1 MHRARV
7 RGRLVPSLIPPSYP
21 PPLVSSHFQT
31 RSASSKHATKTTKR
45 AWQEAARI
53 LLKSARSRKAGF
65 DPPKTR
71 RTVELRLVN
80 SILEEQRL
88 PATTKQDAVRPIM
101 AHLEEGMSELPS
113 GLGPG
118 ALVEV
123 RW

>member
-21 PPLVSSHFQT
+21 PSLVPSQFRTWSTSSI
-31 RSASSKHATKTTKR
+31 KTPKSE
-45 AWQEAARI
+45 WQEAARL
-53 LLKSARSRKAGF
+53 LLKSARSHRAKIV
-65 DPPKTR
+65 PPKER
-71 RTVELRLVN
+71 RAVELKLVN
-80 SILEEQRL
+80 SILEEQCL
-88 PATTKQDAVRPIM
+88 PATTKEGAVRPIM
-101 AHLEEGMSELPS
+101 AHLEGVSQLPS